1 MSIAF
6 LEGAE
11 YAAATSEETVMT
23 VDYRERYHSA
33 DKIDLLRRRCDTPH
47 TPVPVTSGGIIE
59 DPLTKALERV
69 VELEALVETQ
79 GNRIQVLLVANRELT
94 EKVKK

>member
-33 DKIDLLRRRCDTPH
+33 DKIVLKIFR
-47 TPVPVTSGGIIE
+47 
-59 DPLTKALERV
+59 TKSSY
-69 VELEALVETQ
+69 
-79 GNRIQVLLVANRELT
+79 NP
-94 EKVKK
+94 